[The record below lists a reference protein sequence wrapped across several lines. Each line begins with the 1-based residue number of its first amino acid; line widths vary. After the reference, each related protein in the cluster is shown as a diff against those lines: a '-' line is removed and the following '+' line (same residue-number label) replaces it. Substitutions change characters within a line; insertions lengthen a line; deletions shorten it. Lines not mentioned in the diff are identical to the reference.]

1 MLLELFKE
9 LDAKRR
15 DRFQV
20 EARTDA
26 RRYDGQK
33 RRDDEA
39 AEALRLARF
48 AIREAVRILY
58 MRGAFPDASL
68 SYPVYPV
75 RQTACRRHSDGI
87 ATA

>member
-26 RRYDGQK
+26 RRFLAQK
-33 RRDDEA
+33 ERDEEA
-39 AEALRLARF
+39 QELLLAARHS
-48 AIREAVRILY
+48 IREAVRILY
-58 MRGAFPDASL
+58 MRSAFPVASL
-68 SYPVYPV
+68 SYPVYPAMP
-75 RQTACRRHSDGI
+75 RACRGH
-87 ATA
+87 ATGTGRA